1 MESETGAVGSWSDL
15 FANPTA
21 DQHQQAS
28 AVPSSTNDEGS
39 GTAEPAKAPM
49 FGSGPETS
57 LKELSWIN
65 EPGSET
71 RVKLASTEKPI
82 PDLMLAEYRN
92 EQSASP
98 NLRLKSPLGI
108 GPVSSGDEP
117 SGFDTRRRP
126 FIREGHGGRRRNSR
140 RAETRGQGRRERG
153 IGQGVRLVRRDDLR
167 ESALAGGQ

>member
-1 MESETGAVGSWSDL
+1 MSWNLQQVLSGPGPISS
-15 FANPTA
+15 PTPRA

-28 AVPSSTNDEGS
+28 AVPSSTNDKGS

-82 PDLMLAEYRN
+82 PDLMLQRFTLG
-92 EQSASP
+92 
-98 NLRLKSPLGI
+98 LRTLRTDEARLFRPKSEIRVQPEGKPL
-108 GPVSSGDEP
+108 
-117 SGFDTRRRP
+117 
-126 FIREGHGGRRRNSR
+126 
-140 RAETRGQGRRERG
+140 
-153 IGQGVRLVRRDDLR
+153 
-167 ESALAGGQ
+167 